1 MTRERLDQ
9 IYTTQKIA
17 DTAVDWEIDESGIE
31 TDHELVSVIIT
42 NPKAPFIGKGRWT
55 LPLFLLK
62 DKEFKKTAIDLS
74 IKLQKD
80 LEELPARD
88 GTKNPQTIFLKY
100 KDEIKE
106 TAIARAKITVPTKK
120 KMIECLKGEKM
131 KTENSST
138 LEDEEKIEESTLIG
152 EKIQQAERQLLE
164 NAQITTKVQFNKK
177 GEEIGMY
184 WSNKTK
190 M

>member
-1 MTRERLDQ
+1 M
-9 IYTTQKIA
+9 
-17 DTAVDWEIDESGIE
+17 DWEIDESGIE

-42 NPKAPFIGKGRWT
+42 NPKAPFIGKGRWM

-62 DKEFKKTAIDLS
+62 DKEFKKTTIDLL

-80 LEELPARD
+80 LEEIPARD

-152 EKIQQAERQLLE
+152 EKI
-164 NAQITTKVQFNKK
+164 
-177 GEEIGMY
+177 
-184 WSNKTK
+184 
-190 M
+190 